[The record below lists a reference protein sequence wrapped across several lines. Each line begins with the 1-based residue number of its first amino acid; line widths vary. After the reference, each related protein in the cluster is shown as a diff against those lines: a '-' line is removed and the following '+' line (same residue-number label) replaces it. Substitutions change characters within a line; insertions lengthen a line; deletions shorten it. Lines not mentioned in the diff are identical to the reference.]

1 MLATIDNTLKE
12 SQISENNFSFGI
24 KEYIEIPGIEYRRDI
39 GILGLDITVVFVRA
53 GKRTGLKQIKKGK
66 IPKKQRISKEEI
78 IKFMKENFQI
88 NFI

>member
-1 MLATIDNTLKE
+1 M
-12 SQISENNFSFGI
+12 
-24 KEYIEIPGIEYRRDI
+24 
-39 GILGLDITVVFVRA
+39 VFVRA
-53 GKRTGLKQIKKGK
+53 GKRTGLKKIKKGK